1 LPGDLLRDPLIH
13 QHIHP
18 AGLHTYVE
26 DEPKAV
32 VLMQQWWWRMRPTI
46 RAILFPLICLQF
58 ARTLFFPN
66 PFDVF
71 LLFAMFLLYLGILFG
86 VV

>member
-1 LPGDLLRDPLIH
+1 
-13 QHIHP
+13 
-18 AGLHTYVE
+18 
-26 DEPKAV
+26 
-32 VLMQQWWWRMRPTI
+32 MQQWWWRIRPAV
-46 RAILFPLICLQF
+46 RSVLFPLICIQF

-71 LLFAMFLLYLGILFG
+71 VLFALFLLYLGMLFG